1 MLALPDL
8 VSRQQEKMTMST
20 TITMVFVVAVIA
32 LASPALAAG
41 NGNRDNE
48 YKSAQYCV
56 PQDDIPGAQN
66 VYC

>member
-1 MLALPDL
+1 MSSNIAL
-8 VSRQQEKMTMST
+8 
-20 TITMVFVVAVIA
+20 VFVVAVIVF
-32 LASPALAAG
+32 ASPALAAG

-56 PQDDIPGAQN
+56 PQDDIPGAQS

>member
-1 MLALPDL
+1 
-8 VSRQQEKMTMST
+8 MST

-32 LASPALAAG
+32 LACPALAAG

-48 YKSAQYCV
+48 YKTAQYCV
-56 PQDDIPGAQN
+56 PQDDIPGAQS